1 MKHDAVFLVLVCTV
15 TGLLLL
21 GAAWGTRLLR
31 YGPDA
36 AAFSGAEETE
46 SVEAPTDEVVRFP
59 MAP

>member
-1 MKHDAVFLVLVCTV
+1 MKHDAVLLALLFAVTALVV
-15 TGLLLL
+15 L
-21 GAAWGTRLLR
+21 GAAQGARLM

-36 AAFSGAEETE
+36 AAISRAEETE